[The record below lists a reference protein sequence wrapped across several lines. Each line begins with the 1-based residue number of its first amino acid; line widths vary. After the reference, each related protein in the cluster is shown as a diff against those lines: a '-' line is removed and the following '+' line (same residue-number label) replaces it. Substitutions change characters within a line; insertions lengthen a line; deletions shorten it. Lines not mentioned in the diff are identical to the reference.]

1 MPTQSSGHSAPDT
14 STRRRPDDGF
24 ATRAIRA
31 GQDPDPTTGSTI
43 VPIYQTATFTQDA
56 VGVDRGYD
64 YSRTGN
70 PTRLALERQ
79 LADLEGARFGAAF
92 ASGMAAIFGACS
104 ILRAGDHVVA
114 TSDLYGGTYRLF
126 VDELERF
133 GIETTFADTTD
144 VESVRAALRPTTRLL
159 WVETPTNPLLRIADL
174 RALAALK
181 RPGLVLAVD
190 NTFCSPYCQ
199 RPLELGADIVV
210 HSTTKYINGHSDV
223 VGGAVVTDDEALFER
238 IAFHQNAV
246 GAVPG
251 PQDCYLTLRG
261 AKTLAV
267 RMRQHERN
275 AIALSQWLE
284 TQTDDVA
291 QVFYPGLASH
301 PDHELAKRQQRGFGG
316 VVSVRVR
323 GGAERASELART
335 TRLFNLAVSL
345 GGVESLIC
353 VPAAMT
359 HKTVPPERKAELGIT
374 DDLLRLSVGLED
386 VEDLIA
392 DLGEALART
401 APLAV
406 EVAVA

>member
-1 MPTQSSGHSAPDT
+1 MPTQSSGHSVPDT
-14 STRRRPDDGF
+14 STRARADDGF

-31 GQDPDPTTGSTI
+31 GQDPCATTGSTI

-144 VESVRAALRPTTRLL
+144 VEAVRAALRPTTRLL
-159 WVETPTNPLLRIADL
+159 WVETPTNPLLRLADI

-199 RPLELGADIVV
+199 RPIELGADLVV

-223 VGGAVVTDDEALFER
+223 VGGAVITDDEALFER

-275 AIALSQWLE
+275 AIALAQWLE

-291 QVFYPGLASH
+291 QEFYPGLASH

-316 VVSVRVR
+316 VVSFRVR
-323 GGAERASELART
+323 GGAERACELART

-353 VPAAMT
+353 VPAQMT
-359 HKTVPPERKAELGIT
+359 HKTVPADRKAELGIS

-392 DLGEALART
+392 DLSEALAVT
-401 APLAV
+401 APLA
-406 EVAVA
+406 ETVAVA